1 MPGQAKDDQTAGAP
15 ENSLVREVKRVPVV
29 DNHDAKKVDQS
40 CLEVIGIEDPVV
52 GL

>member
-1 MPGQAKDDQTAGAP
+1 MPRQAKDNQTAGAP

-29 DNHDAKKVDQS
+29 DNHDAEKVDQG
-40 CLEVIGIEDPVV
+40 CLEVVEIEDPVV